1 MTKQLDPRQTLS
13 LASARLLVTRGPD
26 RGRSLRLEKEEVS
39 IGTAPSCDLVL
50 NDETVSR
57 HHLSVRVLPDSYL
70 ITDLES
76 TNGTF
81 VGGRRVL
88 AVHLTPEDSVELGDT
103 KIRLEV
109 LRNQSMQL
117 PLSSANR
124 FGRLVGRS
132 ADSRRL
138 FALLETVA
146 RQDVTVLLIGE
157 TGTGKDLAAQS
168 IHDAS
173 ARADRPFVVV
183 DCSAIPASLMEAE
196 LFGHERGAFTGADRH
211 RTGALL
217 EAHGGT
223 LFLDEVAKLPYDMQ
237 PKLLRVL
244 ENREVRPL
252 GAGRPVPF
260 DVRVIA
266 ASDRDLRREV
276 NRGAFRED
284 LFYRLNI
291 VSIRLPPLR
300 DRLDDI
306 PILANLFYRELTR
319 DPDASLQPADIQR
332 LLTHSWPGNVRE
344 LRNTI
349 ERTVALGEM
358 SHEGGPVTDPADE
371 ETYGAAKARALETF
385 ERGFL
390 TQLMLRADGNIT
402 HAARMA
408 KMDRVNLL
416 KLLRK
421 HNINRSAG
429 P

>member
-1 MTKQLDPRQTLS
+1 
-13 LASARLLVTRGPD
+13 V
-26 RGRSLRLEKEEVS
+26 V
-39 IGTAPSCDLVL
+39 

-57 HHLSVRVLPDSYL
+57 HHLSVRVLTGSYL
-70 ITDLES
+70 LCDLES

-81 VGGRRVL
+81 VRGRRVQAL
-88 AVHLTPEDSVELGDT
+88 HLEPGDSFDLGGT
-103 KIRLEV
+103 RIRLEA
-109 LRNQSMQL
+109 LRNQSIQL
-117 PLSSANR
+117 RLSEANR

-138 FALLETVA
+138 FALLEAVS
-146 RQDVTVLLIGE
+146 RQDVTVLLVGE

-173 ARADRPFVVV
+173 ARAEKPFVVV
-183 DCSAIPASLMEAE
+183 DCSAIPPSLMEAE

-211 RTGALL
+211 RNGALL

-223 LFLDEVAKLPYDMQ
+223 LFLDEVAKLPYEMQ

-252 GAGRPVPF
+252 GAGRPIPF
-260 DVRVIA
+260 DARVIA
-266 ASDRDLRREV
+266 ASDRDLRLEV

-291 VSIRLPPLR
+291 INIRLPPLR
-300 DRLDDI
+300 ERLDDI

-319 DPDASLQPADIQR
+319 DPQATLQPAEITR
-332 LLTHSWPGNVRE
+332 LLLHSWPGNVRE
-344 LRNTI
+344 LRNSI
-349 ERTVALGEM
+349 ERSVALGELD
-358 SHEGGPVTDPADE
+358 DPEPASEEPDDE
-371 ETYGAAKARALETF
+371 PYGAAKAKALAAF

-390 TQLMLRADGNIT
+390 TRLMLRANGNASQ
-402 HAARMA
+402 AARLA

-421 HNINRSAG
+421 HNIHRRA
-429 P
+429 